1 VREKGSWSDAT
12 YKSRATETKLRGSS
26 TFVGEER
33 ARQGKA
39 LDPLVD
45 PSKYEVVRESN
56 NLLVPDG
63 DEFILQFGIAMPVE
77 SDLDTTGSMRGNVDI
92 AFGVLPKV
100 QNLLIQGSNAVLKRY
115 HAQIATGIIQDRVD
129 RYPYLRSMFEP
140 DNEVERQMG
149 LMVPER
155 SGGDSIEDYQ
165 LGLFAAGY
173 LTRASIVK
181 YGLKGY
187 YFIVGDER
195 GRDQFDRRVLEQ
207 VFGSTVLEKAFGSR
221 LPQSVP
227 LTEEVA
233 KQALKNW
240 HVFFLQVNNLSS
252 TTKWWSSL
260 LGRERVVQLPQTD
273 DLAEVQACIIGL
285 TEGVL
290 DKKSAVDFLSEV
302 DGNRNS
308 AERIVQAVD
317 GIPVGLQA
325 TYPNFS
331 KIPSAGARFKSREDI
346 WPIGTKESKPAKVS
360 KSEDKKNKKKDDGW
374 KL

>member
-1 VREKGSWSDAT
+1 MREKGSWSDAT
-12 YKSRATETKLRGSS
+12 YKSIATETKLRGSS

-63 DEFILQFGIAMPVE
+63 DEFILQFGVAMPVE
-77 SDLDTTGSMRGNVDI
+77 SDLDTTGSMGRNVDV

-100 QNLLIQGSNAVLKRY
+100 QNLLIQGPNAVLKRY

-195 GRDQFDRRVLEQ
+195 GRDEFDRRVVEQ

-221 LPQSVP
+221 LSQSLP
-227 LTEEVA
+227 LTGEAA

-252 TTKWWSSL
+252 TTKWWTSL

-346 WPIGTKESKPAKVS
+346 WPIGTKESKPAKAS
-360 KSEDKKNKKKDDGW
+360 KSEDKKKDDGW